1 MVNKYLPLISSL
13 KYKYTFFFI
22 YSPHFPSLP
31 DQLLLCFPK
40 KKKKKG
46 TERNS
51 GPTGISTTQGLK
63 RYNDWA
69 QTHITAG

>member
-40 KKKKKG
+40 KKKKKEQKETVG
-46 TERNS
+46 L
-51 GPTGISTTQGLK
+51 QGYPPHK
-63 RYNDWA
+63 A
-69 QTHITAG
+69 